1 MSTKYAQPARRL
13 ACVGMQDPVVERPPE
28 RTAALDVA
36 RSRARPGGSRDC
48 VDDCAEG
55 DRPEQD
61 EHSSVPGLHGHQERD
76 HEHPVE
82 EEARIR
88 R

>member
-1 MSTKYAQPARRL
+1 MCRDE
-13 ACVGMQDPVVERPPE
+13 DPVVERPPE
-28 RTAALDVA
+28 CTAALDLA
-36 RSRARPGGSRDC
+36 RGRARPGRSGDC

-55 DRPEQD
+55 DCPEQD
-61 EHSSVPGLHGHQERD
+61 EHGPVPRLHGHQERD
-76 HEHPVE
+76 HEDPVE